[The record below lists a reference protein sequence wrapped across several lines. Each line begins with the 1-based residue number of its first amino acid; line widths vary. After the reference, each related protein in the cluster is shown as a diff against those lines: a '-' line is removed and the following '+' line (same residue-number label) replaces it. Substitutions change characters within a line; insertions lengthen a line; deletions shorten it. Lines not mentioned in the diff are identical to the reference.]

1 MALVLRAEDAGLDLL
16 LIQRTE
22 HPGDP
27 WSGHVAFPGGR
38 ADQDDAG
45 LVDTAIRETRE
56 EVGIDL
62 GGAEYIGA
70 LDELQAVG
78 RMRAMRLSI
87 APHVFA
93 INPGEAPL
101 SLSDEVASAH
111 WLPLSVLADPAMQ
124 STYLHEH
131 EGLRYSFPC
140 IQARGLIIWGLTHEM
155 LTGFLALLQDPGL
168 AR

>member
-1 MALVLRAEDAGLDLL
+1 VALVLRAGGVGLDLL

-22 HPGDP
+22 HPADP

-38 ADQDDAG
+38 ADPDDVN
-45 LVDTAIRETRE
+45 LVATAIRETRE

-62 GGAEYIGA
+62 GGAEHIGA

-78 RMRAMRLSI
+78 RMRAMELSI

-93 INPGEAPL
+93 ITPGEAPL

-111 WLPLSVLADPAMQ
+111 WLPLSVLADPAVQ
-124 STYLHEH
+124 SAYLHEH
-131 EGLRYSFPC
+131 EGLRYTFPC
-140 IQARGLIIWGLTHEM
+140 IRAGGLVIWGLTHQM
-155 LTGFLALLQDPGL
+155 LTGFLALLPDPGL
-168 AR
+168 PR